1 MFALCAV
8 FVYDGLQ
15 IPVPF
20 NAGSVAC
27 RVRLIRMDGCPGGAF
42 YVDVDWAGGKGVG
55 QGFWELFCA
64 TGNAGKHFLEAK
76 GVTE

>member
-1 MFALCAV
+1 MFVLCAV
-8 FVYDGLQ
+8 FVCDGLQ

-42 YVDVDWAGGKGVG
+42 YVDVDWAGGKGRWDKAFGNFFVPP
-55 QGFWELFCA
+55 A
-64 TGNAGKHFLEAK
+64 TLVN
-76 GVTE
+76 TS